1 MNIAFLVSRVPYPLE
16 KGDKLRAY
24 HQLKQLAKN
33 HTVHLI
39 CLNDGN
45 VLQKDIDH
53 LKTIATSVT
62 VYKLSKIKILW
73 RLMLA
78 AFSRKPYQVHYFYD
92 KAIAGKIEKQIND
105 IKPDHIYCQLIRTA
119 EYVKNLHAYPKTLD
133 YMDTFSKGMQRR
145 IETENFLTRQF
156 VKAEANRLTTYENLI
171 FDYFDHKTIIS
182 EQDRDL
188 IYHKNRKD
196 IVVIPNGV
204 DEDLLKDNS
213 VTEKKYDVLFH
224 GNLAYIPNVDCVKYI
239 VTEVM
244 PLLVKFRPGIS
255 LAVSGATPSAKV
267 VELCKQFPDNIT
279 LLGFVEEIIPTYKS
293 ARIFFAP
300 LQIGTGLQNK
310 ILEAMALKIPCVTSE
325 LCNNALK
332 GENGK
337 HLITA
342 KKPVNYVN
350 AIVNLLDN
358 PVYAQQVAIDGHAFI
373 SSFYSWEKGN
383 EQLVKLFEKTMVTA
397 RQ

>member
-1 MNIAFLVSRVPYPLE
+1 MKIAFLVSRVPYPLE

-24 HQLKQLAKN
+24 HQLKHLSKTN
-33 HTVHLI
+33 EVHLI
-39 CLNDGN
+39 CLNDGI
-45 VLQKDIDH
+45 VHEKDIEH
-53 LKTIATSVT
+53 LKTLCASVT
-62 VYKLSKIKILW
+62 VHKLAKIKLVW
-73 RLMLA
+73 RLLLA

-92 KAIAGKIEKQIND
+92 KTVAGKIERQLKQIN
-105 IKPDHIYCQLIRTA
+105 PDHIYCQLIRTT
-119 EYVKNLHAYPKTLD
+119 EYVKNLHEFQKTLD
-133 YMDTFSKGMQRR
+133 YMDAFSKGMQRR
-145 IETENFLTRQF
+145 IEREGFIVRQF
-156 VKAEANRLTTYENLI
+156 VKAEANRLTAYENLI

-182 EQDRDL
+182 DQDRDL
-188 IYHKNRKD
+188 IYHKNRKE

-204 DEDLLKDNS
+204 DEILLNDTS
-213 VTEKKYDVLFH
+213 IAEKKYDVLFH
-224 GNLAYIPNVDCVKYI
+224 GNLSYTPNVDCVKYM
-239 VTEVM
+239 VNEVM

-255 LAVSGATPSAKV
+255 VAISGANPSAKV
-267 VELCKQFPDNIT
+267 TELCKKFPENIT
-279 LLGFVEEIIPTYKS
+279 LLGFVENIIPTYKS

-325 LCNNALK
+325 LCNNALN

-373 SSFYSWEKGN
+373 STFYSWEKGN
-383 EQLVKLFEKTMVTA
+383 EQLSKLFEKNIAPA